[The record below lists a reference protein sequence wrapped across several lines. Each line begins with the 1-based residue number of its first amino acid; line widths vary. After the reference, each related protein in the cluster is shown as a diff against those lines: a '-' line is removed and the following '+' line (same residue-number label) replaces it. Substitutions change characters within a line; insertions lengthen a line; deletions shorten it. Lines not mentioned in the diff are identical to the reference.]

1 MKKHLTII
9 LIIGCV
15 ILLAIIGWFWLLPG
29 SSAPMADKVKDL
41 LPFGTG
47 EGVNIPVDSDQQI
60 VDSGEGRE
68 GGQEV
73 PKLFQISK
81 DPVAGFVA
89 FNPSTSSGRVPSV
102 GSTTIRYADR
112 ATGHIYDVDP
122 NTLLK
127 TKVTNKTLPKIYRAY
142 FSPDGDTVIYQS
154 LSGGGDLIDTLS
166 INLTAPKSTSTD
178 AVYSISATAIP
189 GNITGIV
196 VASNNALYSVDK
208 SRLAIISSNLEGG
221 NLKEVYSSR
230 FTDWRLE
237 PYGQNLLI
245 YTKAAS
251 NTPGFAYT
259 LTSSGRLTKILG
271 PLDGLVVKP
280 NSDGGYAYSYN
291 MSGSLNLMAKE
302 SSTAQEVSLTPT
314 IAEKCVW
321 SQERSWVIF
330 CAVPESKFSANE
342 PDSWYQGTTRFSDKI
357 WRFDIRVSISEALVD
372 PKKTFNTDIDVYQ
385 PTISPNEDYLIFINK
400 NDLSL
405 WALKLD

>member
-1 MKKHLTII
+1 M
-9 LIIGCV
+9 
-15 ILLAIIGWFWLLPG
+15 AIIGWFWLLPG
-29 SSAPMADKVKDL
+29 SSAPVADKVKDL

-47 EGVNIPVDSDQQI
+47 EGVNIPIDNTQQTI
-60 VDSGEGRE
+60 DNKQGTINN
-68 GGQEV
+68 GQSI
-73 PKLFQISK
+73 PALFQISS

-89 FNPSTSSGRVPSV
+89 FNPSTGSGQVSTT
-102 GSTTIRYADR
+102 TTIRYADR

-154 LSGGGDLIDTLS
+154 LSGGGDVVDTLS
-166 INLTAPKSTSTD
+166 ISLTAPKSTSTS

-189 GNITGIV
+189 GNISDIV
-196 VASNNALYSVDK
+196 VASNNVLYSVDK

-259 LTSSGRLTKILG
+259 LTPSGRLTKILG

-330 CAVPESKFSANE
+330 CAVPESKFSTDE
-342 PDSWYQGTTRFSDKI
+342 PENWYQGVTHFSDKV
-357 WRFDIRVSISEALVD
+357 WRFDIRVNISEALVD
-372 PKKTFNTDIDVYQ
+372 PKKTFNTDIDVYK
-385 PTISPNEDYLIFINK
+385 PTLSPNEDYLLFINK

-405 WALKLD
+405 WALRLE